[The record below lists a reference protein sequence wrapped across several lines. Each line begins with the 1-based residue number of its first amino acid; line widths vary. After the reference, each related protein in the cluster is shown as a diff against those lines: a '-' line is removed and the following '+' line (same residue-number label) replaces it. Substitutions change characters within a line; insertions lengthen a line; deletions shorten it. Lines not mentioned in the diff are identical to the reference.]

1 MYEGSG
7 PHPIR
12 MPERFYGE
20 LLAPTPTIS
29 ASDGLRPRRTRD
41 APTAIPCLM
50 FFFLFCFVLFWSYQL
65 FDSAAELCECA
76 FPFWFWWHLGR
87 DLRIIH
93 PIICR
98 ITAAASDPRRTLRA
112 CQVGNIHNIPQKSKP
127 KNIICYENR
136 KVNIIIYVH
145 HYTYT
150 WQTVQRVE
158 GSSTCVALYRSCTT
172 IKNTHQVKGRLPVV
186 RFFFFFFKGAAAEEE
201 KANNI

>member
-1 MYEGSG
+1 MKAADPTQYECPKGFTESCWRQPQQY
-7 PHPIR
+7 PHP
-12 MPERFYGE
+12 
-20 LLAPTPTIS
+20 
-29 ASDGLRPRRTRD
+29 
-41 APTAIPCLM
+41 TAFIPVVRVMHRLQYLVWCS
-50 FFFLFCFVLFWSYQL
+50 FCFVLFWSYQL
-65 FDSAAELCECA
+65 FDNAAELCECA

-98 ITAAASDPRRTLRA
+98 IAAAASDPRRTLRA

-186 RFFFFFFKGAAAEEE
+186 RFFFFFFFKRAAAEEE